1 MDTACLWVI
10 HTAWV
15 GALGCCASMA
25 WRDSNHRSV
34 ATGRDVLRTALRVSD
49 LSQKLAAAE
58 LGMDEGTLSRRLDE
72 GGAFFARLLH
82 LSLRY
87 PAFGAALGY
96 LIREVAR
103 EASESAVD
111 GTERLIRDSRLN
123 NLPQREPKKCDGDR
137 SRSTSSAA

>member
-1 MDTACLWVI
+1 MDTAYLWVI
-10 HTAWV
+10 QTAWV

-25 WRDSNHRSV
+25 WKDRNHDPV
-34 ATGRDVLRTALRVSD
+34 ATGRRVLKTALRVAD
-49 LSQKLAAAE
+49 LPQKVAAAE
-58 LGMDEGTLSRRLDE
+58 VGMDEGALSRRLDD

-82 LSLRY
+82 LSFRY

-103 EASESAVD
+103 EANESAVD
-111 GTERLIRDSRLN
+111 GAERLIRESRLDH
-123 NLPQREPKKCDGDR
+123 LPQREPKKCEGDR